1 MPKSDFIKNE
11 REKMLIDKFIRS
23 DFISNLVGRHPQFY
37 QEFEFIDP
45 VSHHEGSI
53 DLAIVTDDTSYVIDY
68 KTSSTA
74 DLAYRRQVSIY
85 RKNLAELLNIDI
97 HKIECYLYSII
108 EGKFVKVDVD
118 DVK

>member
-1 MPKSDFIKNE
+1 
-11 REKMLIDKFIRS
+11 MLIDKFIRS

-74 DLAYRRQVSIY
+74 DLAYRRQV
-85 RKNLAELLNIDI
+85 
-97 HKIECYLYSII
+97 
-108 EGKFVKVDVD
+108 
-118 DVK
+118 